1 MRYTRRGLLAGAAA
15 GALAATGIY
24 EAVDRLATSPRR
36 ADALG
41 LPPEQHLLDLRVV
54 HDDGI
59 AVLVPPLHHQLVT
72 ARVRASDLVSAQHEL
87 EEALADLDARFPST
101 PAGLGV
107 TVAWGLPYFERR
119 VAAAWAKHAPF
130 DRRAGKHAQPVP
142 AIGKSIRADE
152 IVNARRRRHSV
163 LRSELLTE

>member
-1 MRYTRRGLLAGAAA
+1 SADLPRRRRRSQADAPLAHRRFPALMRYTRRGLLAGAAA

-59 AVLVPPLHHQLVT
+59 AVLVPPFSHASAIAVLLRPLHHQLVT

-101 PAGLGV
+101 
-107 TVAWGLPYFERR
+107 
-119 VAAAWAKHAPF
+119 
-130 DRRAGKHAQPVP
+130 
-142 AIGKSIRADE
+142 
-152 IVNARRRRHSV
+152 
-163 LRSELLTE
+163 